1 MPPIE
6 DDEEQSE
13 GDNNEAETRMLNLVE
28 GFNKTNFRNSTIFDE
43 AILRNT
49 EGKSIAKVRTV
60 IAIESLIPASE
71 PNTHFELVYDGN
83 NVFIIECQKQV
94 SKKNHGNVINRDNNG
109 GTTGKALKREKGIN
123 RDNSKRT
130 ATRTV
135 RIRNEISGETK
146 TTKEKTINERRF
158 GFVSKEEERKK
169 MRTGDRVKQFKY
181 LEPKKKKCD
190 PTTLYHIY
198 INTVSAADYAG
209 FREPPRVTS
218 QPSSPPLALIPH
230 PPHTRRIYSNLQGR
244 QLSFRACFLYIVI
257 KHIDLT
263 QIIILQVRK

>member
-1 MPPIE
+1 M
-6 DDEEQSE
+6 S
-13 GDNNEAETRMLNLVE
+13 AR
-28 GFNKTNFRNSTIFDE
+28 NKSR
-43 AILRNT
+43 
-49 EGKSIAKVRTV
+49 
-60 IAIESLIPASE
+60 
-71 PNTHFELVYDGN
+71 
-83 NVFIIECQKQV
+83 
-94 SKKNHGNVINRDNNG
+94 KKNHGNVINRDNNG

-190 PTTLYHIY
+190 STTLYHIY
-198 INTVSAADYAG
+198 INTVSAADFAG

-218 QPSSPPLALIPH
+218 HPPSPPLALIPH
-230 PPHTRRIYSNLQGR
+230 PPYNLPVESTATCR
-244 QLSFRACFLYIVI
+244 VANCRFELVFYI
-257 KHIDLT
+257 L
-263 QIIILQVRK
+263 